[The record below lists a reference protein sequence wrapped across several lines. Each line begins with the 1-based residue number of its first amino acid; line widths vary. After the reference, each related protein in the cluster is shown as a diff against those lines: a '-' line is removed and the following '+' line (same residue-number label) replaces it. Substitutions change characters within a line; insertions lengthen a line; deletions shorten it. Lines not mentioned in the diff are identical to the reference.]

1 MYNWI
6 EVKARYDK
14 IMENGA
20 TKKVTEAYL
29 VDAMSCT
36 EAEARIIEV
45 LDPAENLSV
54 LSATTTKITEVLD
67 FDGEKYYKIKDNEI
81 FLDEKTGEEKKTP
94 KYVIVPADN
103 LPEALRNY
111 SYNMA
116 TKYGHTDTVIES
128 VCETKY
134 IDVYSYRPTNG

>member
-6 EVKARYDK
+6 EVKTRYTK
-14 IMENGA
+14 IMDNCA
-20 TKKVTEAYL
+20 AKQVTEAYL

-54 LSATTTKITEVLD
+54 LSATTTKITEVFD
-67 FDGEKYYKIKDNEI
+67 FVGEKYYKVKANFIS
-81 FLDEKTGEEKKTP
+81 LDATSGQERKTSS
-94 KYVIVPADN
+94 YSIAPADS

-111 SYNMA
+111 NAAMKGS
-116 TKYGHTDTVIES
+116 TECIEIVS

-134 IDVYSYRPTNG
+134 VDVFFYTPRTK

>member
-54 LSATTTKITEVLD
+54 LSATTTKITEVFD
-67 FDGEKYYKIKDNEI
+67 FVGEKYYKVKANFIS
-81 FLDEKTGEEKKTP
+81 LDATSGQERKTSS
-94 KYVIVPADN
+94 YSIAPADS

-111 SYNMA
+111 NAAMKGS
-116 TKYGHTDTVIES
+116 TECIEIVS

-134 IDVYSYRPTNG
+134 VDVFFYTPRTK

>member
-6 EVKARYDK
+6 EVKTRYTE
-14 IMENGA
+14 IMDNGA
-20 TKKVTEAYL
+20 TKQVTEAYL

-54 LSATTTKITEVLD
+54 LSATTTKITEVFD
-67 FDGEKYYKIKDNEI
+67 FVGEKYYKVKANFIS
-81 FLDEKTGEEKKTP
+81 LDATSGQERKTSS
-94 KYVIVPADN
+94 YSIAPADS

-111 SYNMA
+111 NAAMKGS
-116 TKYGHTDTVIES
+116 TECIEIVS

-134 IDVYSYRPTNG
+134 VDVFFYTPRTK

>member
-6 EVKARYDK
+6 EVKTRYTK
-14 IMENGA
+14 IMDNGA
-20 TKKVTEAYL
+20 AKQVTEAYL

-54 LSATTTKITEVLD
+54 LSATTTKITEVFD
-67 FDGEKYYKIKDNEI
+67 FVGEKYYKVKASFIS
-81 FLDEKTGEEKKTP
+81 LDATSGQERKTSS
-94 KYVIVPADN
+94 YSIAPADS

-111 SYNMA
+111 NAAMKGS
-116 TKYGHTDTVIES
+116 TECIEIVS

-134 IDVYSYRPTNG
+134 VDVFFYTPRTK

>member
-6 EVKARYDK
+6 EVKTRYTK
-14 IMENGA
+14 IMDNGA
-20 TKKVTEAYL
+20 AKQVTEAYL

-54 LSATTTKITEVLD
+54 LSATTTKITEVFD
-67 FDGEKYYKIKDNEI
+67 FVGEKYYKVKANFIS
-81 FLDEKTGEEKKTP
+81 LDATSGQERKTSS
-94 KYVIVPADN
+94 YSIAPADS

-111 SYNMA
+111 NAAMKGS
-116 TKYGHTDTVIES
+116 TECIEIVS

-134 IDVYSYRPTNG
+134 VDVFFYTPETK

>member
-6 EVKARYDK
+6 EVKTRYTK
-14 IMENGA
+14 IMDNGA
-20 TKKVTEAYL
+20 AKQVTEAYL

-54 LSATTTKITEVLD
+54 LSATTTKITEVFD
-67 FDGEKYYKIKDNEI
+67 FVGEKYYKVKANFIS
-81 FLDEKTGEEKKTP
+81 LDATSGQERKTSS
-94 KYVIVPADN
+94 YSIAPADS

-111 SYNMA
+111 NAAMKGS
-116 TKYGHTDTVIES
+116 TECIEIVS

-134 IDVYSYRPTNG
+134 VDVFFYTPRTK

>member
-54 LSATTTKITEVLD
+54 LSATTTKITEVFD
-67 FDGEKYYKIKDNEI
+67 FVGEKYYKVKANFIS
-81 FLDEKTGEEKKTP
+81 LDATSGQERKTSS
-94 KYVIVPADN
+94 YSIAPADS
-103 LPEALRNY
+103 LAEALRNY
-111 SYNMA
+111 NAAMKGS
-116 TKYGHTDTVIES
+116 TECIEIVS

-134 IDVYSYRPTNG
+134 VDVFFYTPRTK